1 LNKIVLEAI
10 KYGYELS
17 PLVSAVH
24 IASDN
29 ERAEKLKR
37 KWKENNIQI
46 KLEIIDSPYRAT
58 VHDLLQ
64 YLESLE
70 QQERYSKV
78 TLVIPEFVPQRI
90 WQNFL
95 HNQTGQLMKFLLLL
109 HKNILVTSV
118 PYHPPVKDK
127 ER

>member
-1 LNKIVLEAI
+1 
-10 KYGYELS
+10 
-17 PLVSAVH
+17 
-24 IASDN
+24 
-29 ERAEKLKR
+29 R

-46 KLEIIDSPYRAT
+46 KLEIVDSPYRAT

-78 TLVIPEFVPQRI
+78 TLVIPEFVPQKL

-118 PYHPPVKDK
+118 PYHPPIK
-127 ER
+127 E